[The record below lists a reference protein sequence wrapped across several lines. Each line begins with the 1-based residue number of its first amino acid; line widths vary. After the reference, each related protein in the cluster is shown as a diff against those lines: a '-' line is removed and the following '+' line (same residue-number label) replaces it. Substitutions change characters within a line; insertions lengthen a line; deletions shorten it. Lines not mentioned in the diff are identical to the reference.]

1 MNRAVPATPSRTT
14 PARGRRPARRRG
26 PGFTLIE
33 VLIALVILAVA
44 LAAAVRAAGLATD
57 GALETKERLLALW
70 VAQNRLAGYSTGL
83 PFPPIGERSGEETQ
97 YDLTFTWRE
106 SVSETA
112 NPFFRRVEIKVY
124 GQRQP
129 TYAIAKMV
137 SHVARKQ

>member
-1 MNRAVPATPSRTT
+1 VRDSTSTRGGGRSR
-14 PARGRRPARRRG
+14 
-26 PGFTLIE
+26 GFTLIE

-70 VAQNRLAGYSTGL
+70 VAQNRLAGYSAGL
-83 PFPPIGERSGEETQ
+83 AFPGTGERSGDEAQ
-97 YDLTFTWRE
+97 FDLSFTWRE
-106 SVSETA
+106 TVSETA

-124 GQRQP
+124 GARRP
-129 TYAIAKMV
+129 DYAIAKLV